1 MVDKYSQAVK
11 KAVKNKSS
19 KTAGLIVFSQPAILL
34 DILIHSRSDIIP
46 ILLFLN

>member
-1 MVDKYSQAVK
+1 MADKYSQAVK

-19 KTAGLIVFSQPAILL
+19 KTAGLIVLSQPAILL
-34 DILIHSRSDIIP
+34 DILIHLGSDIIP